1 MAERPSVRL
10 VGKGGAANI
19 QRGGGSTA
27 RLGPNSGGD
36 NGIVE
41 GFGEAITKGLPPEV
55 ATEAINYYYDMIEM
69 MGMGD
74 FMPTMDFELE
84 IENMIK
90 NLGSQPEKVV
100 ELMRNMAADMG
111 SERDRQLAMAKQRQ
125 AAREFEETRLLTERQ
140 VNVAEQRESR
150 EVASQAW
157 RERDADRTAMQRGAE
172 GQLDVAEAI
181 AANQQ
186 GWMGQLGQWGA
197 QGLLVP
203 SEPGAYYG
211 GAQVYADLAR
221 NMDPAVVAEPSP
233 VGQSIQVPDL
243 AAPFAEAK
251 QAIEDSQ
258 VQLAAN
264 PPIAAPVPPAAV

>member
-1 MAERPSVRL
+1 MAERPSVSL
-10 VGKGGAANI
+10 VGKSGPANI

-27 RLGPNSGGD
+27 RLNSNSDTDRNMIENLG
-36 NGIVE
+36 NAV
-41 GFGEAITKGLPPEV
+41 TKGLPPEA

-69 MGMGD
+69 ISMGD
-74 FMPTMDFELE
+74 FMPTMDFEME
-84 IENMIK
+84 IQNMIN

-100 ELMRNMAADMG
+100 ELLRNMAADMG
-111 SERDRQLAMAKQRQ
+111 VERDRQLAMAKQRQ

-140 VNVAEQRESR
+140 VNIAEQRESR
-150 EVASQAW
+150 ELASQAW

-172 GQLDVAEAI
+172 AQLDVAEAI

-186 GWMGQLGQWGA
+186 GWIGQLGQWGA
-197 QGLLVP
+197 QGLLVL

-211 GAQVYADLAR
+211 GAQGYADLAR